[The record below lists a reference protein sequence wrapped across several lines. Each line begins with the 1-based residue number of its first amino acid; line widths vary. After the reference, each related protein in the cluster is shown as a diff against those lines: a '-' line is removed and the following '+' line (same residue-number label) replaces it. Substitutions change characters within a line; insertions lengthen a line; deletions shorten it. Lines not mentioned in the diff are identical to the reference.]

1 MGVFVNT
8 NGIVK
13 YLTGNKISEVLQ
25 SVAKACHGDLTKDEI
40 GRLIQTLFARH
51 VNPSEKASYSS

>member
-1 MGVFVNT
+1 MGVIVNT

-25 SVAKACHGDLTKDEI
+25 SVAKACHADLTKDEI

-51 VNPSEKASYSS
+51 VNPSAKASCS